1 MRKAIKTVSELQ
13 WKAHPIGSGEHAVEI
28 FKNGYEASVIKGG
41 MFHTRGGTY
50 EIAIIHPSE
59 GICYDTG
66 LTDDVFGYLSEDE
79 ANKALVDI
87 SELPPRKN
95 IVTQESK

>member
-13 WKAHPIGSGEHAVEI
+13 WKAHPLGCAGEHAVEI
-28 FKNGYEASVIKGG
+28 FKNGYEASVIK
-41 MFHTRGGTY
+41 GGTY

-66 LTDDVFGYLSEDE
+66 LTDDVFSYLSEDE